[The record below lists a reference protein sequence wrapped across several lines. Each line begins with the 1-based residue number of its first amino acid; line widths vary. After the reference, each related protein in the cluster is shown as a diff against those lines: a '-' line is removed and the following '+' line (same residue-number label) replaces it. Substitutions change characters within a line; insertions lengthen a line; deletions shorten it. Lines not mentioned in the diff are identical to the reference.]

1 MIVEALLI
9 VLVIVPLLIYTVF
22 LRFQIA
28 KRARLPN
35 MKPGD
40 TAVKVKLKP
49 LKAHELQPLEVHGM
63 TEVKPEDIAAI
74 VAAEETLEAH
84 FENPSR
90 VMILD
95 SIDYLN
101 EMARA
106 LDFDPMEADLTL
118 SDEALNQARLD
129 YQAALLDHREKDWE
143 ARPDRKTPAELKV
156 GESIWLAPDCFVR
169 SNLPIHDFSIGVYK
183 RLSGFVAPHKE
194 SQIEVRMTEV
204 GLMVRDAPVIPTA
217 IGKAAHDSKFVLKVH
232 APSAWLKV
240 AWDPATDPY
249 SVQQYGRWSK
259 ENEVMDELSI
269 ERAEARTLITEAD
282 RRARSWAAVWEEE
295 SGWMANLSIDRDAVR
310 RLIVEASRKKM
321 TPGELWRKQHV

>member
-9 VLVIVPLLIYTVF
+9 VLVIVPLLIYTIF

-28 KRARLPN
+28 KRPRLPN

-49 LKAHELQPLEVHGM
+49 LKAHELQPLDVHGM
-63 TEVKPEDIAAI
+63 TEVNPEDIAAI

-106 LDFDPMEADLTL
+106 LDFDQMEADLTL

-217 IGKAAHDSKFVLKVH
+217 IGKAAHDSKFVLPVK
-232 APSAWLKV
+232 APLAWLAV
-240 AWDPATDPY
+240 AWDPSTDPNSLPLY
-249 SVQQYGRWSK
+249 KRWAE
-259 ENEVMDELSI
+259 ENEVMDDLGIDRE
-269 ERAEARTLITEAD
+269 EARSLIVESD
-282 RRARSWAAVWEEE
+282 RQARSWAQVWRDEGVYMDEARVDRSEARIAV
-295 SGWMANLSIDRDAVR
+295 ALTDR
-310 RLIVEASRKKM
+310 
-321 TPGELWRKQHV
+321 T